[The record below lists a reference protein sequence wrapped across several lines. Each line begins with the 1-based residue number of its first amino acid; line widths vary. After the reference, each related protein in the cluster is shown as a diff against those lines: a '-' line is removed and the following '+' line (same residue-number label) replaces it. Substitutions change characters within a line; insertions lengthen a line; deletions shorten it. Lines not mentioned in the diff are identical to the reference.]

1 MIEIIY
7 RRKEHSLTVQ
17 GHAGSDTYGKD
28 LVCAGVSALVLA
40 WQENL
45 NQLQE
50 NGCLQYCWQTVK
62 PGLAQF
68 SCTPKKSFQRVVLL
82 MEDTLFSGFVA
93 LAKKYRKYIKFKVI

>member
-7 RRKEHSLTVQ
+7 RRKEHSLTVA
-17 GHAGSDTYGKD
+17 GHAQADVFGKD

-45 NQLQE
+45 QQLQE
-50 NGCLQYCWQTVK
+50 NGCLQYCWQTLK

-68 SCTPKKSFQRVVLL
+68 SCTPKASFRRVVLL

>member
-7 RRKEHSLTVQ
+7 RRKEHSLTVS

-28 LVCAGVSALVLA
+28 LVCAAVSALVLA

>member
-7 RRKEHSLTVQ
+7 RRKEHSLTVT
-17 GHAGSDTYGKD
+17 GHANADVYGKD

-45 NQLQE
+45 QQLQE
-50 NGCLQYCWQTVK
+50 NGCLQYCWQTLK

-68 SCTPKKSFQRVVLL
+68 SCTPKASFRRVVLL

-93 LAKKYRKYIKFKVI
+93 LAKKYRKYIKFKVM